1 MFNAGRDPAHTCAC
15 CGQALAH
22 TASLTLQVETRVLDL
37 CNDAFAS
44 AEAMGHAHV
53 DVAHLITVLAHTP
66 DAQAIFWQMNLDPAA
81 MAAASV
87 RWLARLDQRQGSAPV
102 AASTELK
109 ALLTRAE
116 ARAIRDG
123 RTHAS
128 LTDIVGLLA
137 ELSATRTDFSAQEPR
152 HTVRAAQNTSHPA
165 GPLNRLLTTTPPRA
179 DSGHGAEAHRAQ
191 SSADHTTLTALLA
204 RLERQEAELAALR
217 AAVRANASTRTP
229 STQTTAARSS
239 ARSQRYDPEIH
250 VLSTQS
256 TCDRVHMRRHLRR
269 RQEQARRRRNRQS
282 ARAAATSMRERD
294 GTSRSWSERRASTGQ
309 SRERAVK
316 PAEIDRDDEIATGD
330 TAKRFFLALDDH
342 IERAPS
348 IGPKTAGRLID
359 AGIATVRDL
368 LTADAEAVAGAV
380 RAKFI
385 TAQRVREWQAQ
396 ARLVCTV
403 PFLRGTHAQLLVGAG
418 YAGLDSIVAAEPSVL
433 CAAILKFASTRDGQS
448 VLRSAPP
455 PDIERIVRWLQNDRI
470 FSSPAGPNTS
480 RFFNSP
486 AILP

>member
-15 CGQALAH
+15 CGQVLAH
-22 TASLTLQVETRVLDL
+22 TGTLTLQVETRVLDL

-53 DVAHLITVLAHTP
+53 DVAHLITVLARTLET
-66 DAQAIFWQMNLDPAA
+66 QAIFWHMNMDPAEI
-81 MAAASV
+81 AAASA
-87 RWLARLDQRQGSAPV
+87 RWLARLDQRQGSTPV
-102 AASTELK
+102 TASAELK

-137 ELSATRTDFSAQEPR
+137 ELSAGETPISARDMQ
-152 HTVRAAQNTSHPA
+152 HTIHTARPPAHHADPLTS
-165 GPLNRLLTTTPPRA
+165 LLTTSPPRR
-179 DSGHGAEAHRAQ
+179 SGASDAAREPASGGQ
-191 SSADHTTLTALLA
+191 TTLSSLLA

-229 STQTTAARSS
+229 STQSTAARTST
-239 ARSQRYDPEIH
+239 RGQTYDPEVH
-250 VLSTQS
+250 SLSTQS
-256 TCDRVHMRRHLRR
+256 TSERVHMRRHLRR

-282 ARAAATSMRERD
+282 ERAAATSMRERD
-294 GTSRSWSERRASTGQ
+294 GTSRSWSERRARTGQ
-309 SRERAVK
+309 TRERAVK
-316 PAEIDRDDEIATGD
+316 PTEIDRDDEMTTGEA
-330 TAKRFFLALDDH
+330 AKRFYLSLDDH

-368 LTADAEAVAGAV
+368 LAADAEAVSGAV

-418 YAGLDSIVAAEPSVL
+418 YAGIDSIAAAEPSVL

-455 PDIERIVRWLQNDRI
+455 PDMERILRWLQNAAEAEPTR
-470 FSSPAGPNTS
+470 A
-480 RFFNSP
+480 
-486 AILP
+486 AA